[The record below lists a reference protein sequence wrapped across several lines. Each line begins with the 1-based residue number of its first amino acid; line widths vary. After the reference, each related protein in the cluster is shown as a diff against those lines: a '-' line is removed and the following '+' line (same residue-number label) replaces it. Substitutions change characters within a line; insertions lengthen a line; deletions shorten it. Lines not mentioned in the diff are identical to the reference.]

1 MTKFIHQMANISAL
15 QDITKIA
22 KAKNAI
28 LVAVSKTKSV
38 EEIQMVYDA
47 GQRVF
52 GENKVQELVLKYE
65 ILPKDIQ
72 WHMIGNLQTNKVKY
86 IAPFISLIHSV
97 DSLKLAIEINKQAA
111 KNNRVIDVLLEIFI
125 AAETSKSG
133 FSEEELIDHL
143 DIKAFDALKN
153 IRIVGL
159 MAMATNTKSQVL
171 IKNEFS
177 RFRDFFN
184 EIKSSYFK
192 NFPEFKELS
201 IGMSSDYLIALEFGS
216 TMIRVGS
223 AIFGEREIK
232 KNARIPI

>member
-1 MTKFIHQMANISAL
+1 MANISAL

-28 LVAVSKTKSV
+28 LTAVSKTKSV
-38 EEIQMVYDA
+38 DEIQAVYDA
-47 GQRVF
+47 GQRIF

-72 WHMIGNLQTNKVKY
+72 WHMVGNLQTNKVKY

-97 DSLKLAIEINKQAA
+97 DSLRLAIEINKQAL
-111 KNNRVIDVLLEIFI
+111 KNNRVIDVLLEIHI
-125 AAETSKSG
+125 AAETNKSG

-153 IRIVGL
+153 IRIIGL
-159 MAMATNTKSQVL
+159 MAMATNTKSQIL

-177 RFRDFFN
+177 RFKDFF
-184 EIKSSYFK
+184 EETKSTYFNHK
-192 NFPEFKELS
+192 PEFKELS
-201 IGMSSDYLIALEFGS
+201 IGMSSDYLLALEAGS
-216 TMIRVGS
+216 TIIRVGS

-232 KNARIPI
+232 KNPNVII